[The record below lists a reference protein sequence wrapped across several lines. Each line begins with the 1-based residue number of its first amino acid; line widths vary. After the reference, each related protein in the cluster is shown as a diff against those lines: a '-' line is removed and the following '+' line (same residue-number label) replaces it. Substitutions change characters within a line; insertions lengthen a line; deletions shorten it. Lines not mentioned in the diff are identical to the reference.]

1 MKTVFEYKSIKH
13 SLSNDI
19 MNVNCSIKTIERI
32 LNESDIDIENTFVAN
47 IGGKDYFL
55 IDSIEDCKRS
65 MINIF
70 YKLDEYTKHN
80 KLTQ

>member
-1 MKTVFEYKSIKH
+1 MKKQNKYTSIKH

-32 LNESDIDIENTFVAN
+32 LNDNEIDATNTFVAN
-47 IGGKDYFL
+47 IDGEDYFL
-55 IDSIEDCKRS
+55 IDSINNCKKS
-65 MINIF
+65 MLNIF
-70 YKLDEYTKHN
+70 NKLDEYVKYN